1 MSFVTVPPFLRY
13 QESRFWRW
21 WRSSKGSFGENPE
34 GVKHERCLASSGI
47 KHTLTPTCVTDW
59 PWPSVAALTV
69 GPLQLAKLCSLTW
82 GPRASPARWSWLRT
96 TWGENAQEMKKSHR
110 EKHGERKQFSHM
122 CVQEEQCLRKATIG
136 RISFET
142 AWFWKLQLCY
152 GLQSYLHND
161 CN

>member
-1 MSFVTVPPFLRY
+1 MSLVTVPPFLGHR
-13 QESRFWRW
+13 ESRLRQW
-21 WRSSKGSFGENPE
+21 WRSSKGSFSENPE
-34 GVKHERCLASSGI
+34 SVKHERRLASSGI

-69 GPLQLAKLCSLTW
+69 GPLQLAKLCSLPW

-96 TWGENAQEMKKSHR
+96 TWEENAQEMKKSHR
-110 EKHGERKQFSHM
+110 EKYGERKQFSHM
-122 CVQEEQCLRKATIG
+122 RDLG
-136 RISFET
+136 WISFET

-152 GLQSYLHND
+152 GLQSSLDSD